1 MDEEEEEASSDDD
14 AVLMARALQSANVV
28 EPPKKFIQMA
38 NDEPIDLDD
47 SDDDEEENI
56 NETSNYKSDSDEF
69 SIDNNVV
76 GESDEEAVEIK
87 EMLRFKSIR
96 AANKVNLLLTKRIV
110 KRSRNV
116 FLRKK
121 VERVKPSEE
130 IKEKIADETE
140 KTKEK
145 PAEDDV
151 KPMEVTEE
159 EEKQGEVLLLEPQK
173 PHTPAVSSPEVKPAV
188 SPVSHLLPETKK
200 PEESSS
206 DAPEKTIESPLI
218 AASALAEVTTSLL
231 AEIQNAPIEEIFSRY
246 VLKTSASSPTLDEFN
261 EELFFCLQQN
271 KLEIEKATQ
280 LWNEQ
285 LHVKYKIR
293 ELLETIRRHRAVMEI
308 ETFGKVPD
316 NSCSNNNNHPVISSK
331 SSTTTNS
338 ETDHYEKQ
346 LRMTSDSVSRLIQDV
361 RASMLKRD
369 ESFNSVQQGRQG
381 QIVDVQSI
389 INDFRQK
396 NPQEIPRRGRRMKGS
411 FAYENQS
418 SLDYSSNGHDFNSTA
433 KSSGSGSGGY
443 PEVSLHPVHNMY
455 KNLGNVQAGPHFSG
469 GHKSSL
475 LQSILTKVS

>member
-1 MDEEEEEASSDDD
+1 
-14 AVLMARALQSANVV
+14 MARALQSANVV
-28 EPPKKFIQMA
+28 KPPKKIIQMT

-47 SDDDEEENI
+47 SDEDEEENI

-69 SIDNNVV
+69 SVDNNVV
-76 GESDEEAVEIK
+76 GESDEEAEEIK

-96 AANKVNLLLTKRIV
+96 AANKVNLMMAKRIV
-110 KRSRNV
+110 KKCRNV

-121 VERVKPSEE
+121 VERVKPYVENEE
-130 IKEKIADETE
+130 KTADETE
-140 KTKEK
+140 ETVEK
-145 PAEDDV
+145 PVEDAV
-151 KPMEVTEE
+151 EPMEVTEE
-159 EEKQGEVLLLEPQK
+159 KEKQGELLPLEPLK
-173 PHTPAVSSPEVKPAV
+173 PQTPPESLTEIKPAV
-188 SPVSHLLPETKK
+188 FTVSHSLSEPKITEENLP
-200 PEESSS
+200 
-206 DAPEKTIESPLI
+206 DAPEKTIDSTPLI
-218 AASALAEVTTSLL
+218 AVPALAEVTTSLL
-231 AEIQNAPIEEIFSRY
+231 VEIQNAPIEEIFSRY
-246 VLKTSASSPTLDEFN
+246 VLKTSESSPTLDEFN

-280 LWNEQ
+280 LWNEK

-369 ESFNSVQQGRQG
+369 EKQDESFNSVQQGRQG
-381 QIVDVQSI
+381 QIIDVQSI

-411 FAYENQS
+411 FGYENQS
-418 SLDYSSNGHDFNSTA
+418 SLDYSSNGHEFNSTA

-443 PEVSLHPVHNMY
+443 PEVSLHPVHNLY

-469 GHKSSL
+469 GQRSSL